1 VGNFSRTS
9 ISRALPVAECYAAK
23 RPINRIGD
31 FMTAAPFI
39 AAFGLGIG
47 LVGLIVL
54 ILVILLV
61 VWLIRRA

>member
-1 VGNFSRTS
+1 
-9 ISRALPVAECYAAK
+9 
-23 RPINRIGD
+23 
-31 FMTAAPFI
+31 MTAAPFI

-54 ILVILLV
+54 ILVILFV